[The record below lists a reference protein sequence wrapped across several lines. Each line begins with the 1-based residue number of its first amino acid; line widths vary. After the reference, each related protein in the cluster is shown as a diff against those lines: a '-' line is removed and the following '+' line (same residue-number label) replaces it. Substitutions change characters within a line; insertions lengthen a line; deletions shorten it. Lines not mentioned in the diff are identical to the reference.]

1 MLNILIYV
9 FLLGY
14 SSHDDSY
21 SSDER
26 HATRARRDKGKRTN
40 LKDESSSGSD
50 EDFHPSD
57 EEERPRATRGKRKRK
72 GTQSEDD
79 VSDVGESGSSDE
91 SDVSDSG
98 NLIFT

>member
-1 MLNILIYV
+1 ML
-9 FLLGY
+9 FKGY

-26 HATRARRDKGKRTN
+26 HATRAKRDKGRRPN

-57 EEERPRATRGKRKRK
+57 EEERPRAKRNKRGRKK
-72 GTQSEDD
+72 VQSEDD
-79 VSDVGESGSSDE
+79 VSDVEESASSDD
-91 SDVSDSG
+91 SDVSIQSTKS
-98 NLIFT
+98 LVC